1 MTKRYYKNNKLKNN
15 ETTIALGKGE
25 LPLEDLT
32 DKRHTYLDGREIL
45 IVKSKPK
52 KNKSRTI
59 SPKRALG
66 MLQPQNQ
73 QILRLK
79 VGFGPV
85 PFRNHQ
91 KEGVDFLP

>member
-1 MTKRYYKNNKLKNN
+1 MIKRYYKNNKLKNN
-15 ETTIALGKGE
+15 ETTIALGKGK

-32 DKRHTYLDGREIL
+32 DKRHIHLDGRKIM

-52 KNKSRTI
+52 KNKLRTI

-73 QILRLK
+73 QRLAA
-79 VGFGPV
+79 GGS
-85 PFRNHQ
+85 R
-91 KEGVDFLP
+91 